1 LEDPEPYTSI
11 LFLLSVLKPVEV
23 PAVIGLVSLLLLIIG
38 SALISGSEVAY
49 FSLNPNQLHDLKS
62 EQSSISKMIIRH
74 LERSNYL
81 LATILISNNFI
92 NVAIVILSTYLTG
105 ELFDFEQLAW
115 WVVVLIQV
123 VAVTSL
129 ILIFGEIMPKMLATQ
144 QPVGFA
150 RFMAR
155 PLELLYRLFYQIST
169 VLVKSTTLIERRLS
183 NRKNENLT
191 RDELSEAIEIAV
203 EEGVDSV
210 DEKQILKG
218 IVKFGDIDTK
228 EIMRSRV
235 DVTAVD
241 KDTTFTEL
249 VRIIVD
255 SGYSRIPVYE
265 ESFDN
270 VLGIL
275 YVKDLIPHLTQEDDF
290 GWVKLVRPAFFV
302 PENKAINDL
311 LKDFQNKKIHM
322 AIVVDEYGGTSGII
336 TLEDVLEEIVGE
348 ISDEFDQEEDA
359 IDYEKVSANKYL
371 FEGKTTINDFCKLLK
386 IDDRIFD
393 EVKGESDT
401 LAGLILESLG
411 EIPTE
416 GEFVK
421 QSNFI
426 FKVNRADTRRIIKVE
441 VEIENGVDSEE

>member
-23 PAVIGLVSLLLLIIG
+23 PAVIGLVSLLILIIG

-62 EQSSISKMIIRH
+62 EQSSISKMVIRH
-74 LERSNYL
+74 LEKSNYL

-115 WVVVLIQV
+115 WVIVLIQV

-144 QPVGFA
+144 QPVRFA

-155 PLELLYRLFYQIST
+155 PLEFLYRLFYQIST
-169 VLVKSTTLIERRLS
+169 VLVKSTALIERRLS
-183 NRKNENLT
+183 NRKNDNLT

-241 KDTTFTEL
+241 KDTTFTDL
-249 VRIIVD
+249 VKVIVD
-255 SGYSRIPVYE
+255 SGFSRIPVYE

-275 YVKDLIPHLTQEDDF
+275 YVKDLLPHLTQEDDF
-290 GWVKLVRPAFFV
+290 EWVKLVRSAFFV

-359 IDYEKVSANKYL
+359 IDYEKVSSNKFL

-393 EVKGESDT
+393 DVKGESDT

-416 GEFVK
+416 GEIVK
-421 QSNFI
+421 LSNFI
-426 FKVNRADTRRIIKVE
+426 FRVDRADTRRIIKVE
-441 VEIENGVDSEE
+441 VEIENGTESED